1 MNLNEYQKFTA
12 STAVYNREVN
22 VGHYLH
28 GTGLPEMYPV
38 LALAE
43 EAGEVAGKYAKFV
56 RKHQDMHSQEEY
68 RALMDA
74 VVLELGDVLYNVSEI
89 ARQLDVPLQEVL
101 DRNVQKLT
109 DRKARNVIVGEG
121 DNR

>member
-1 MNLNEYQKFTA
+1 MNLNEYQEFTA
-12 STAVYNREVN
+12 STAVYNREVT

-56 RKHQDMHSQEEY
+56 RKHQDAHSPEEY
-68 RALMDA
+68 GALVDA
-74 VVLELGDVLYNVSEI
+74 VILELGDVLYNVSEI
-89 ARQLDVPLQEVL
+89 ARQLGVPLQVIL
-101 DRNVQKLT
+101 DHNVQKLT

>member
-12 STAVYNREVN
+12 STAVYCEQVC
-22 VGHYLH
+22 VGHTRD
-28 GTGLPEMYPV
+28 GTPMPEMYPV

-43 EAGEVAGKYAKFV
+43 EAGEVLGKYAKFV
-56 RKHQDMHSQEEY
+56 RKHGQEHDNEQFL
-68 RALMDA
+68 ALTTS
-74 VVLELGDVLYNVSEI
+74 VVDELGDVLYNVSEI
-89 ARQLDVPLQEVL
+89 ARQLGVPLQEVL
-101 DRNVQKLT
+101 DRNVRKLA